1 MKEQDEE
8 TKYSLRIKKKKK
20 TTLKEWLYTL
30 PNSFY
35 LDRLLHP
42 APTIY
47 SHTRLMLE

>member
-8 TKYSLRIKKKKK
+8 TKYSLRIKKK

-35 LDRLLHP
+35 LDRLLRA
-42 APTIY
+42 APTI
-47 SHTRLMLE
+47 